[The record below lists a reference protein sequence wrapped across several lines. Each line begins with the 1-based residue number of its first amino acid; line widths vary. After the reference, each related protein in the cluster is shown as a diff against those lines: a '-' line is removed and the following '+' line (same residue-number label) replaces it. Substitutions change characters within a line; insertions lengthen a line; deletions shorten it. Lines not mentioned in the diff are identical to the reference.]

1 MLREEPN
8 IIIKRLSLRSAACHR
23 NIPPARKKI
32 ALQVPSKNDDQI
44 DWMVNSNSNSV
55 LFDNYWDIFSIHYAI
70 CLPLR
75 LAHLYGWSLRAL
87 TSDLYFHWK
96 PVWRSWFC
104 KNADGRSLLF
114 SYITTNWRLL
124 ITTAPLFCAVQTFNH
139 STRTTGEIIV
149 FFMRNRY

>member
-32 ALQVPSKNDDQI
+32 ALQVPSKNADQI
-44 DWMVNSNSNSV
+44 DGMVNENNNS
-55 LFDNYWDIFSIHYAI
+55 LFYLIIIEIFLSINYAI

-87 TSDLYFHWK
+87 TSDLYFHRK

-114 SYITTNWRLL
+114 SHIITNWRLL
-124 ITTAPLFCAVQTFNH
+124 ITKPPTPLFALCKL
-139 STRTTGEIIV
+139 STTRPQQQV
-149 FFMRNRY
+149 K